1 MPIFREKY
9 ILKGQIVYFGVFLSK
24 KNWSMRSGSY
34 FFPPD
39 DGRTSLY
46 RTSPGTVRCQSSCKC
61 TQYWKSIN
69 EGPLSMIKTCFVIES
84 INDAFVCSSLWY
96 AFRSC
101 LISSVIITISYSL
114 IDTSKC
120 CLCNRTVWENSKDL
134 IWISFWG
141 ITGGKMLVGPFCA
154 FRLATILVNPSTL

>member
-1 MPIFREKY
+1 MLYSFQRKIGQWGLVVIF
-9 ILKGQIVYFGVFLSK
+9 SP
-24 KNWSMRSGSY
+24 S
-34 FFPPD
+34 D
-39 DGRTSLY
+39 DGKIGLYSTS
-46 RTSPGTVRCQSSCKC
+46 SEKDRCQSSCKC
-61 TQYWKSIN
+61 TQCWKLIN
-69 EGPLSMIKTCFVIES
+69 EGPPSMNETCFVIES